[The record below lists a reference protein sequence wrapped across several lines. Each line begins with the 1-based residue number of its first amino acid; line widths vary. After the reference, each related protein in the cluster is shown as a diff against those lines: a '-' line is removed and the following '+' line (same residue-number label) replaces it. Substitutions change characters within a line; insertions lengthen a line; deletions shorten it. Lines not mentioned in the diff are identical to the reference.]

1 MAVIFQ
7 QVGFKGI
14 NATPRFPLTV
24 GDYQSLEKGER
35 TRLKWGILLTEAR
48 KRSLIERKSHNMNT
62 LIHFLHVR
70 FLVLF
75 LCGSATLF
83 SASVADLEY
92 EIIGNAIT
100 ITDCAHGAQ
109 GALIIPSQI
118 KGAPVTKIGILAF
131 EGVTNL
137 TQIVLP
143 DTLTEIADGA
153 FLACPGLTSF
163 NFPDSVVSIGENAFA
178 GCDNLIN
185 IYFEGAAPST
195 GADPFSGVRAN
206 AYVEPSHVQSFGG
219 YGVQWN
225 GLSVEEILF
234 SYVVDG
240 SAITITD
247 YPEDSQGVLTIPAT
261 MFGKPVTKI
270 GAYTFQNCGAL
281 TKILIPE
288 SVTQI
293 EFGAF
298 RECSSLT
305 GAVIPDSVTSLGN
318 GVFSLCPNLSTVTL
332 SKNLTVLP
340 PQLFYQCT
348 ALESLSIP
356 VGVTGIGGSA
366 FNGCTNLKDVV
377 IPESVLAI
385 GNSAFNLCGLEEL
398 NLPHSLSEIGPNA
411 FRNCRNLVRIF
422 VPENVTNIDDR
433 AFQNCSDLLGVEF
446 SNQSFSLGSEVF
458 EGCSSLRGLYFSGP
472 APVITAGTAG
482 IALPTRIV
490 VSEDH
495 QDSFGGYG
503 AIWNG
508 LPVEPGN
515 EQSIYYQYLEYP
527 SSVTITDYW
536 EGIAGELVIPDE
548 MFLKPVTAIAQNA
561 FRDCAALTRIVIPEG
576 VTDIGSGAFRD
587 CRNLESLEIPA
598 SAEVIAAPNAILG
611 CVSLTNLT
619 VQEAN
624 QIYQSI
630 NGVLLQ
636 DGGRKAIG
644 FAQGRSTVTIPSGV
658 TTIMPGAFFGSI
670 HLTNVVI
677 PESVVSVESTAFKG
691 CSNLLSITIPENVT
705 YFGSEVF
712 HGATN
717 FRFIVFSGSA
727 PIAVIGNSFGVSAI
741 AVVNEIHAPSFGGDG
756 ALWNGL
762 TVRVR
767 SDQPSEVLLL
777 QLLSSPDY
785 LLFNARGLAQGA
797 AYQIQSS
804 ADLQLWSSFH
814 DFTATGDR
822 ELVTLPRPEVEGLYF
837 RLHEISEQVE

>member
-1 MAVIFQ
+1 MY
-7 QVGFKGI
+7 
-14 NATPRFPLTV
+14 R
-24 GDYQSLEKGER
+24 EKHVSR
-35 TRLKWGILLTEAR
+35 
-48 KRSLIERKSHNMNT
+48 MNT
-62 LIHFLHVR
+62 IIHFLSAR
-70 FLVLF
+70 FLALY
-75 LCGSATLF
+75 LCGSAILF
-83 SASVADLEY
+83 SASVDDLEY

-100 ITDCAHGAQ
+100 ITDCAPGAQ
-109 GALIIPSQI
+109 GALIIPSQL
-118 KGAPVTKIGILAF
+118 KGDPVTKIGISAF
-131 EGVTNL
+131 EGATGL

-143 DTLTEIADGA
+143 ETITEIADGA
-153 FLACPGLTSF
+153 FLACSGLTDF
-163 NFPDSVVSIGENAFA
+163 TFPASVVSIGENAFA
-178 GCDNLIN
+178 GCGNLIN
-185 IYFEGAAPST
+185 IYFEGTAPST
-195 GADPFSGVRAN
+195 GADPFLGLRAN
-206 AYVEPSHVQSFGG
+206 AYVPPSNVQTFGG

-225 GLSVEEILF
+225 GLNVEEILF
-234 SYVVDG
+234 SYVADG

-247 YPEDSQGVLTIPAT
+247 YPEGAQGVLTIPAT

-270 GAYTFQNCGAL
+270 GAYAFQNCGDL

-293 EFGAF
+293 ESWAF

-305 GAVIPDSVTSLGN
+305 EALIPDSVTSLGN
-318 GVFSLCPNLSTVTL
+318 GLFRSCPNLNTVTL
-332 SKNLTVLP
+332 SKNLTAIP
-340 PQLFYQCT
+340 PQLFYQCSD
-348 ALESLSIP
+348 LESVVIP
-356 VGVTGIGGSA
+356 TGVTEIGWSA
-366 FNGCTNLKDVV
+366 FNGCTNLKNVV
-377 IPESVLAI
+377 IPQSVLAI
-385 GNSAFNLCGLEEL
+385 GNSAFINCSQLTQVTLPESLLTINERVFSGCSSLTNISIPESVSTIGTHAFERCNLEEL

-411 FRNCRNLVRIF
+411 FRSCRNLVRVF
-422 VPENVTNIDDR
+422 VPENVTSIDDR
-433 AFQNCSDLLGVEF
+433 AFENCSGLLGVEF
-446 SNQSFSLGSEVF
+446 SSQNFSLGSEVF

-482 IALPTRIV
+482 ITLPTRIV

-548 MFLKPVTAIAQNA
+548 IFLKPVTAIAQDA
-561 FRDCAALTRIVIPEG
+561 FRGCAALTRIVIPEG
-576 VTDIGSGAFRD
+576 VTHIGAGAFRD
-587 CRNLESLEIPA
+587 CRNLESLEVPA
-598 SAEVIAAPNAILG
+598 SAEVIASGAIIG

-619 VQEAN
+619 VQETN

-636 DGGRKAIG
+636 DGGSKAIG
-644 FAQGRSTVTIPSGV
+644 FAHGLSTVTIPSGV

-677 PESVVSVESTAFKG
+677 PESVVSVESTAFSG
-691 CSNLLSITIPENVT
+691 CRNLLSITIPENVT

-712 HGATN
+712 HDATN
-717 FRFIVFSGSA
+717 LRSIVFSGSA
-727 PIAVIGNSFGVSAI
+727 PIAVLGNSFGVSAV
-741 AVVNEIHAPSFGGDG
+741 AVVNEVHAPSFGEDG

-777 QLLSSPDY
+777 ELLASPDD
-785 LLFNARGLAQGA
+785 LLFNARGLALGA

-804 ADLQLWSSFH
+804 ADLQLWTSFH
-814 DFTATGDR
+814 NFTANDDH
-822 ELVTLPRPEVEGLYF
+822 ELITLPRQEVEGVFF
-837 RLHEISEQVE
+837 RLHEISEQLE

>member
-1 MAVIFQ
+1 
-7 QVGFKGI
+7 
-14 NATPRFPLTV
+14 
-24 GDYQSLEKGER
+24 
-35 TRLKWGILLTEAR
+35 
-48 KRSLIERKSHNMNT
+48 MNT
-62 LIHFLHVR
+62 LTHLWHVR

-75 LCGSATLF
+75 LCGPATLL
-83 SASVADLEY
+83 SASVDDLEY
-92 EIIGNAIT
+92 EIFGNAIT

-118 KGAPVTKIGILAF
+118 KGAPVTKIGISAF

-143 DTLTEIADGA
+143 DTITEIADGA
-153 FLACPGLTSF
+153 FLACPGLTDFSF
-163 NFPDSVVSIGENAFA
+163 PGSVVSIGENAFA

-195 GADPFSGVRAN
+195 GADPFIGVRAN

-219 YGVQWN
+219 YEVQWN

-234 SYVVDG
+234 SYVADG

-247 YPEDSQGVLTIPAT
+247 YPENSQGVLTIPAT

-293 EFGAF
+293 EIGAF

-305 GAVIPDSVTSLGN
+305 EAIIPDSVTSLGN
-318 GVFSLCPNLSTVTL
+318 GLFWLCPNLNTVTL
-332 SKNLTVLP
+332 SKSLTALP

-348 ALESLSIP
+348 GLESLSIP
-356 VGVTGIGGSA
+356 VGVTGIGWSA
-366 FNGCTNLKDVV
+366 FNGCTNLKNVV
-377 IPESVLAI
+377 IPQSVLAI
-385 GNSAFNLCGLEEL
+385 GNSAFNNCSELTEVTLPEPLLTINERVFSGCSSLTNISIPESVSTIRNFAFDRCGLEEL

-422 VPENVTNIDDR
+422 VPENVSNIDDR
-433 AFQNCSDLLGVEF
+433 AFENCSGLLGVEF

-515 EQSIYYQYLEYP
+515 EQSVYYQYLEYP
-527 SSVTITDYW
+527 SSITITDYW

-548 MFLKPVTAIAQNA
+548 IFLKPVTAIAQNA
-561 FRDCAALTRIVIPEG
+561 FRDCADLTRIVIPEG

-598 SAEVIAAPNAILG
+598 SAEVIAPDAIFG

-619 VQEAN
+619 VHEAN

-644 FAQGRSTVTIPSGV
+644 FAQGLSTVTIPSGV

-677 PESVVSVESTAFKG
+677 PESVVSVESSAFKG

-712 HGATN
+712 HDATN

-741 AVVNEIHAPSFGGDG
+741 AVVNEIHAPSFGGNG

-777 QLLSSPDY
+777 ELLSSPDD
-785 LLFNARGLAQGA
+785 LLFNARGLTQGA

-837 RLHEISEQVE
+837 RLHEISEQLE